1 MREEATIT
9 VHGAAQVLL
18 SDGVVVPMQAALV
31 SIGSAGF
38 VEKEDTSL
46 AAVPTVARVRETP
59 EDLTLDAA
67 SRASEGNV
75 KTHNNP
81 IVNVYP
87 VDPANSFRVDGK
99 INSKSVS
106 FLLDTGAAVS
116 LIRKDIWDQ
125 EYIK

>member
-18 SDGVVVPMQAALV
+18 SDGVAKPVVPMQAALV

-59 EDLTLDAA
+59 NPRRCE
-67 SRASEGNV
+67 SSVCNV

-87 VDPANSFRVDGK
+87 VDPAIDN
-99 INSKSVS
+99 
-106 FLLDTGAAVS
+106 
-116 LIRKDIWDQ
+116 
-125 EYIK
+125 